1 MEMEQQN
8 QQKTTFSDYLYVLY
22 KWKKFIII
30 NLLFLIIIGTVYS
43 FLIPETFKST
53 SLIMFS
59 QSNTAGL
66 GLGGMIGSNNTASLG
81 AQLLG
86 FGESTEDIIFGILN
100 SRTVLVNVINKFN
113 LIEYYEIDDENYDK
127 ALKAFVPDLVFDPT
141 ENGLIEVSV
150 INKDPVKA
158 SKIANYFVEITDSM
172 NIHINLEQAKN
183 NRGFIEKRYKKNI
196 SDLKAAEDSL
206 LRFQKKTGIFAA
218 PEQLEIA
225 VKASAEI
232 EAELFQKKLAVDFI
246 KSQYG
251 VESPQY
257 KNAVEQ
263 VKFIEEKVNE
273 LNQSKKIAESS
284 NILYSFKEM
293 PQLAMDYYRFF
304 REVELQSKILEF
316 VLPLYEQA
324 LVEEQ
329 KSIPTIV
336 VVDKAVPP
344 QLKYAP
350 KKAFVILLF
359 AFFGLFILL
368 PVVFWAE
375 RSVTVKDYKNE
386 LEEKQKK
393 LFEKVARIYMIKYI
407 SK

>member
-1 MEMEQQN
+1 MEQQN
-8 QQKTTFSDYLYVLY
+8 QQKTSFSDYMYVLY

-30 NLLFLIIIGTVYS
+30 NLLFLIAIGTVYS
-43 FLIPETFKST
+43 FLVPETFKST
-53 SLIMFS
+53 SLVMFS

-66 GLGGMIGSNNTASLG
+66 GLGGIIGSNNTASLG

-86 FGESTEDIIFGILN
+86 FGEPTEDIIFGILN
-100 SRTVLVNVINKFN
+100 SRTVLVSVINKFN
-113 LIEYYEIDDENYDK
+113 LMDYYKIEDENYDK
-127 ALKAFVPDLVFDPT
+127 VIKEFLPDLVFEPT

-150 INKDPVKA
+150 INKDPVMA
-158 SKIANYFVEITDSM
+158 SRIANYFVEIADSM

-183 NRGFIEKRYKKNI
+183 NREFIEKRYRKNI

-232 EAELFQKKLAVDFI
+232 EAELFQKKLVADFI
-246 KSQYG
+246 KTQYG

-257 KNAVEQ
+257 RNAVEQ
-263 VKFIEEKVNE
+263 VKFIEQKVNE
-273 LNQSKKIAESS
+273 LNESKKIAEGS

-329 KSIPTIV
+329 KSIPTVV
-336 VVDKAVPP
+336 VVDEAVPP
-344 QLKYAP
+344 QLKHAP
-350 KKAFVILLF
+350 KKAFIILLF
-359 AFFGLFILL
+359 GFFGLFILIPL
-368 PVVFWAE
+368 VFWAE
-375 RSVTVKDYKNE
+375 RSVTLSDYKNE
-386 LEEKQKK
+386 LEEKQKRF
-393 LFEKVARIYMIKYI
+393 FEKVAGFYRIRNI